1 MLKAIIFDCF
11 GVLTSDGW
19 LPFAE
24 KHFGHDAELKKQ
36 AHDLNKQVDSGFLSY
51 DEFVKQ
57 VAELA
62 RVPVTE
68 AYADI
73 ENNVANER
81 LFSYIQ
87 TLKDT
92 YKIGMLSNAGANWL
106 HELFSAEQAAL
117 FDAVVL
123 SFEIGTVKPDPR
135 AYHTVCDK
143 LGVSPEEAVFIDDIE
158 RYATGAKDIGM
169 HAICYKNV
177 DQVIAE
183 LELLRTSLTNQS

>member
-1 MLKAIIFDCF
+1 VLKAIVFDCF

-24 KHFGHDAELKKQ
+24 KHFGHDAALKQQ

-51 DEFVKQ
+51 DEFVEQ
-57 VAELA
+57 IAELA
-62 RVPVTE
+62 HVPVTE

-81 LFSYIQ
+81 LFAYIQ
-87 TLKDT
+87 TLKEH

-106 HELFSAEQAAL
+106 HELFSPEQGAL

-135 AYHTVCDK
+135 AYHAICDK
-143 LGVSPEEAVFIDDIE
+143 LGVGPEEAVFIDDIE

-177 DQVIAE
+177 DQVIAD
-183 LELLRTSLTNQS
+183 LEALQSALTNQS

>member
-1 MLKAIIFDCF
+1 MIKAIIFDCF

-24 KHFGHDAELKKQ
+24 KHFGQNPELKQQ

-51 DEFVKQ
+51 KEFVEQ

-62 RVPVTE
+62 RVPANE

-73 ENNVANER
+73 ENNVANQV
-81 LFSYIQ
+81 LFSYIE
-87 TLKDT
+87 TLKNR

-106 HELFSAEQAAL
+106 HDLFSDEQVKL

-123 SFEIGTVKPDPR
+123 SFEIGTVKPHPK
-135 AYHTVCDK
+135 AYHAICDK
-143 LGVSPEEAVFIDDIE
+143 LGVAPEEAVFIDDIE

-169 HAICYKNV
+169 QAIWYKNTE
-177 DQVIAE
+177 QMIPE
-183 LELLRTSLTNQS
+183 LVALLSETTNQS

>member
-24 KHFGHDAELKKQ
+24 KHFGQDAELKKQ

-51 DEFVKQ
+51 DEFVEQ
-57 VAELA
+57 IAELA
-62 RVPVTE
+62 HIPVTE

-73 ENNVANER
+73 ENNIANEQ
-81 LFSYIQ
+81 LFAYIR
-87 TLKDT
+87 TLKDH

-106 HELFSAEQAAL
+106 DELFSPEQATL

-135 AYHTVCDK
+135 MYRAICSK
-143 LGVSPEEAVFIDDIE
+143 LGVAPEEAVFIDDIE

-183 LELLRTSLTNQS
+183 LEALRLKLTNQS